1 MARSS
6 AASAPKLTAHAPKA
20 QVFVRNI
27 NILVHG
33 VNTDAAWFSL
43 VEQALWGMTMYT
55 VVPFTW
61 GDYENRKQ
69 GGYPNYAADE
79 VIQLFENPTFGYD
92 RIYQGHSA
100 VRLKEL
106 IDECRKHRVQ
116 VNVIAH
122 SNGTLLTAAALLL
135 GAVLD
140 NFIIMGSPLDC
151 DNTRSQNEL
160 AKAIKSVTGKVIN
173 FWSPQDEW
181 AHLKGGI
188 GAFGDNSTYTSKNPR
203 IQNVKFSPGATIKGV
218 RIIATGKTVIT
229 SGYGTPAVVLPDF
242 GHSDYMLKAHM
253 PIFSS
258 YIKEFGQGG
267 TGGQVDSEQLKKLRQ
282 QGDWTKVSY
291 YTSKTNVTLNSP
303 EMKKYKAKIDEI
315 CK

>member
-1 MARSS
+1 MAGSS
-6 AASAPKLTAHAPKA
+6 AALASKRTAQAPKA

-43 VEQALWGMTMYT
+43 VEQALWGMSMYA

-61 GDYENRKQ
+61 GDYENKKQ

-106 IDECRKHRVQ
+106 IDECRKLKVQ

-122 SNGTLLTAAALLL
+122 SNGTLLTAGALLL
-135 GAVLD
+135 GATLD

-160 AKAIKSVTGKVIN
+160 AKATKNVSGKVIN

-188 GAFGDNSTYTSKNPR
+188 GAFGNNSTYTSKNPR
-203 IQNVKFSPGATIKGV
+203 IQNVKFSPGSTIKGV
-218 RIIATGKTVIT
+218 KIIATGQDVIAP
-229 SGYGTPAVVLPDF
+229 GYGQKPIVLPNF

-258 YIKEFGQGG
+258 YIKEFGQGSV
-267 TGGQVDSEQLKKLRQ
+267 GGQVDSEQLKKLRQ
-282 QGDWTKVSY
+282 QGDWTQVSY
-291 YTSKTNVTLNSP
+291 YKTKKNVTLSSP

-315 CK
+315 RK